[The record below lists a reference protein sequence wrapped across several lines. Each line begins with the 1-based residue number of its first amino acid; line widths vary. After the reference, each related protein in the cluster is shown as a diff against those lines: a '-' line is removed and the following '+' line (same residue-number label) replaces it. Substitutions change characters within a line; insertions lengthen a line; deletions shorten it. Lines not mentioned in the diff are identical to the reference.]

1 MILEKPMFIEKG
13 YAVYTDEGIK
23 IKEDAPQW
31 AKDEYKEY
39 IKGLDGEFIE
49 VEE

>member
-1 MILEKPMFIEKG
+1 MELAEPKFLIEG
-13 YAVYTDEGIK
+13 YGYYTDEGLQ

-31 AKDEYKEY
+31 AKDEYKRFMSESY
-39 IKGLDGEFIE
+39 A